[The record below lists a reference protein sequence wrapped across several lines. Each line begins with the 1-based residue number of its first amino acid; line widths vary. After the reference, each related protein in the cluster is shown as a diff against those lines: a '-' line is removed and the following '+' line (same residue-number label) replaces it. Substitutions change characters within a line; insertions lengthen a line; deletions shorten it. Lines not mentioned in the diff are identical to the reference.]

1 MLGAFSMVN
10 VLWILLVLISG
21 AITGWL
27 AGLIMH
33 SEGGTIWNIIIG
45 IIGGILGRLLFAI
58 IGIHVS
64 GWISSV
70 IGACVLIF
78 LIRKVVKFTK

>member
-1 MLGAFSMVN
+1 MLGAFAMVN

-45 IIGGILGRLLFAI
+45 IIGGILGRLLF
-58 IGIHVS
+58 
-64 GWISSV
+64 V